1 VSKKKITVMCI
12 MFFLAIVLILYFV
25 FIFRLPLHETRPIG
39 TSISSGSFRELSGS
53 YRLDCEGNVELIETN
68 DGNHV
73 LYFSNV
79 LIDSALTN
87 IYMSDKTSFN
97 SQLEDFGTNV
107 DLGPIP
113 TTSGS
118 FSVSIPD
125 NVDVSIYNT
134 VLIANSLSK
143 SIICYA
149 RLT

>member
-1 VSKKKITVMCI
+1 
-12 MFFLAIVLILYFV
+12 
-25 FIFRLPLHETRPIG
+25 
-39 TSISSGSFRELSGS
+39 
-53 YRLDCEGNVELIETN
+53 
-68 DGNHV
+68 
-73 LYFSNV
+73 
-79 LIDSALTN
+79 
-87 IYMSDKTSFN
+87 MSDKTSFN

-143 SIICYA
+143 AIICYA